1 MPQAIPS
8 ETLEIDRK
16 ARAIRQCEK
25 VEMRPPGERVQD
37 FDDVVI
43 PLGVECI
50 QLQASRCIHCPDPAA
65 CVVACPLHNDIP
77 SAMWLIEQ
85 GQFLK
90 QLHYIA
96 RPAHCRKSAVVCAL
110 TSKFVKALVY

>member
-1 MPQAIPS
+1 MPQAIPG

-16 ARAIRQCEK
+16 ARAIKKCEK
-25 VEMRPPGERVQD
+25 IELRPPNERVAD

-50 QLQASRCIHCPDPAA
+50 MVQASRCIHCPDPAA
-65 CVVACPLHNDIP
+65 CVVACPVHNDIP

-85 GQFLK
+85 GDFLEAAALYR
-90 QLHYIA
+90 QTSSLPEICG
-96 RPAHCRKSAVVCAL
+96 RVCPH
-110 TSKFVKALVY
+110 